1 MLRQLLTKCCAN
13 LHARGVS
20 NGPAQIIDLARVRA
34 ARAQAGRNRRAIR
47 SPRFV
52 IATSLAIGLTL
63 GVLAVGTTS
72 DSALTLNRNGM
83 LLADG
88 GLARALNEQLTG
100 GAPLASSI
108 RISGTYRSRLGNV
121 CRSFSIAG
129 AQPVTG
135 IACRIRAQWQ
145 LQTLLNGSAPPAT
158 LAELN
163 RNIVGAALAS
173 ATESQLRA
181 HDWK

>member
-1 MLRQLLTKCCAN
+1 ML
-13 LHARGVS
+13 

-34 ARAQAGRNRRAIR
+34 TRAQAGRHRRAIR
-47 SPRFV
+47 SPRFIV
-52 IATSLAIGLTL
+52 ASSLTIGLTL
-63 GVLAVGTTS
+63 GLLAMRIAS
-72 DSALTLNRNGM
+72 DSALTLNHDGM

-100 GAPLASSI
+100 DAPLASSI

-121 CRSFSIAG
+121 CRSFSLGG
-129 AQPVTG
+129 AQAVTG
-135 IACRIRAQWQ
+135 VACRIREQWQ
-145 LQTLLNGSAPPAT
+145 LQTMLNGSTPPAM
-158 LAELN
+158 LADLN
-163 RNIVGAALAS
+163 KNIGGGPLTS